1 MGLFSHSHSEK
12 CLFILFPEVLLLGSL
27 FLGGCTPRH
36 EEPPLRE
43 KPPLVAVP
51 VYPHVTIPGK
61 TREFRPQIL
70 RPLNPPTPTLEP
82 IPGMG
87 SGKPFS
93 ARDIPGKDLGLS
105 ELASALNRPAP
116 KEKNI
121 LTSRDLGVLG
131 DMADSV
137 QDFRDSLEEST
148 LQKGS
153 QALNALPF
161 VYAEPDEAKVDY
173 SGGTFS
179 IGISVPVERLR
190 IGKPLDPEPPES
202 EDGASEASAPPQ

>member
-1 MGLFSHSHSEK
+1 MGLFSHSPSDK

-61 TREFRPQIL
+61 TRELRPQTL

-93 ARDIPGKDLGLS
+93 TRDIPGRDLSLP
-105 ELASALNRPAP
+105 ELASTLNGPAP

-121 LTSRDLGVLG
+121 LTSRDLGVFG
-131 DMADSV
+131 EVADSV

-148 LQKGS
+148 LQEGS
-153 QALNALPF
+153 KALNALPF

-179 IGISVPVERLR
+179 IGISIPVERLR
-190 IGKPLDPEPPES
+190 IGTPLDPESPES
-202 EDGASEASAPPQ
+202 KNEASSQ